1 MERAKYKI
9 VLVLLFSLLA
19 PLKGSYRSEIY
30 SAYIRNNMQSWKNVI
45 DKMNSTG
52 NKETNFLL
60 ELLNYQ
66 YGYIAW
72 CIGNNKSDEAK
83 KYLDLAEKN
92 ITFLPQGNYYQSA
105 ANAYKSAF
113 YGYRMGI
120 NRLLVTIYG
129 LKSVNCAKQAI
140 ILDKNN
146 AFAYIQYANIDFY
159 MPAVFGGSKKEALK
173 NYLLAKDLMETDKK
187 DLVENWNYLS
197 LLTVIMQTYIYLKDF
212 ESSKLYYEKIVAIE
226 PGLSSVKND
235 LYPEMINKLKNK

>member
-30 SAYIRNNMQSWKNVI
+30 SAYVRNNMQSWKNVI

-72 CIGNNKSDEAK
+72 CIGNNKSGEAK

-92 ITFLPQGNYYQSA
+92 ITFLPQGNHYQSI

-140 ILDKNN
+140 NLDKNN

-159 MPAVFGGSKKEALK
+159 TPAVFGGSIKEALK
-173 NYLLAKDLMETDKK
+173 NYLLAKDLMETDKE

-235 LYPEMINKLKNK
+235 LYPEMIKKLNK